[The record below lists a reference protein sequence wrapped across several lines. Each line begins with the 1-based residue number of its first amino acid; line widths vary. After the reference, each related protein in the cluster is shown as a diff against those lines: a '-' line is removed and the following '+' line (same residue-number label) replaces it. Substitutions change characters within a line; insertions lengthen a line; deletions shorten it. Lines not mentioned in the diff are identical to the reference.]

1 MHQLACA
8 LVRAGCQVHV
18 LYSKEPNE
26 KIAPD
31 VPYKIH
37 WVRRFNVQ
45 TINLDIFSFG
55 LALHRLAG
63 KEKFDVIHGNA
74 EEAFFSACICQRH
87 NAVGFFTSHA
97 PHVPTTGVLRALCRP
112 ISFLKTVNLY
122 LQRGALSR
130 AKKIITFSEF
140 SRALVLAGLGH
151 GWQERVE
158 VVSGGIDPSWFE
170 VRRTPSEK
178 PELIFW
184 GRMED
189 EKGVWELLQ
198 ALAIVAKKIPAIKL
212 TLVGEGSRLDNYKQQ
227 VRKLG
232 LIPKIIMPGWQ
243 SMDAIQQLVAR
254 AQVAV
259 LPSRIESFGLS
270 VAEAQGAGVPVV
282 ATHAGALK
290 EVVDDGVT
298 GTLVE
303 AEDPKALADA
313 ICRVLENE
321 EKFRLMAEA
330 GRESARQK
338 YSWDLTAQKVIAL
351 YQQELQAP

>member
-1 MHQLACA
+1 
-8 LVRAGCQVHV
+8 VHV
-18 LYSKEPNE
+18 LYSKEPGE

-37 WVRRFNVQ
+37 WARRFNVQ

-55 LALHRLAG
+55 LALNRLAG

-74 EEAFFSACICQRH
+74 EEAFFSSCICRRH

-97 PHVPTTGVLRALCRP
+97 PHVPTTGILRALCRP
-112 ISFLKTVNLY
+112 VAFLKTVNPY

-130 AKKIITFSEF
+130 ARKIITFSEF

-151 GWQERVE
+151 DWQERVQ
-158 VVSGGIDPSWFE
+158 VVPGGIDPSWFE
-170 VRRTPSEK
+170 VKRTPSEK

-189 EKGVWELLQ
+189 EKGVRELLQ
-198 ALAIVAKKIPAIKL
+198 ALAIVAKKIPALKL
-212 TLVGEGSRLDNYKQQ
+212 TLVGEGNRLDDYKQQ

-232 LIPKIIMPGWQ
+232 LIPKIIMPGWR
-243 SMDAIQQLVAR
+243 SIEEIQQLVAK
-254 AQVAV
+254 ASAAV

-270 VAEAQGAGVPVV
+270 VAEAQGAGVPVI

-290 EVVDDGVT
+290 EIVEDGIT

-303 AEDPKALADA
+303 QENPKALADA
-313 ICRVLENE
+313 ICRVLENG

-330 GRESARQK
+330 GRENARQK
-338 YSWDLTAQKVIAL
+338 FSWDLAAQKLIAL
-351 YQQELQAP
+351 YRQELDSPLETRR

>member
-1 MHQLACA
+1 VHQLACA

-18 LYSKEPNE
+18 LYSKEPDE
-26 KIAPD
+26 KISPN

-55 LALHRLAG
+55 LALNRLAG

-74 EEAFFSACICQRH
+74 EEAFFSACTCRRH
-87 NAVGFFTSHA
+87 NAVPFFTSHA
-97 PHVPTTGVLRALCRP
+97 PHVPTTGILRALCRP
-112 ISFLKTVNLY
+112 VAFLKTVNPY
-122 LQRGALSR
+122 LQRGTLSR
-130 AKKIITFSEF
+130 ARKIITFSEF
-140 SRALVLAGLGH
+140 SRTLVLAGLGQNF
-151 GWQERVE
+151 QERVE
-158 VVSGGIDPSWFE
+158 VIAGGIDPSWFE
-170 VRRTPSEK
+170 VKRTPAEK

-189 EKGVWELLQ
+189 EKGVPELLQ
-198 ALAIVAKKIPAIKL
+198 ALALVAKKIPTIKL
-212 TLVGEGSRLDNYKQQ
+212 TLVGEGSRLEDYKQQ

-232 LIPKIIMPGWQ
+232 LIPKIIMPGWR
-243 SMDAIQQLVAR
+243 SIEEIQQLVAR
-254 AQVAV
+254 ARVAV

-270 VAEAQGAGVPVV
+270 AAEAQGAGVPVV

-290 EVVDDGVT
+290 EIVEDGVT

-313 ICRVLENE
+313 IFLVLGNE

-338 YSWDLTAQKVIAL
+338 FSWDLTAQKLIAL